1 VQPASPTNRTRH
13 RRVSR
18 VGLAVVSSFLL
29 ATGACGKSGAQEK
42 PPTQI
47 GINVSTINTWDGS
60 RPFMNMIYGSSWQSR
75 DKSGASHDV
84 TASQLDNY
92 GWVKFLP
99 GGHWAVRTLYGVSD
113 AEIVCRWEGD
123 DRGSMEIVGGNGEVR
138 QSRKPG
144 ELRFRFKSSSPRE
157 PVFPSI
163 RYRVEPVDYVRNI
176 DCREADASR
185 TARFDPTFLS
195 TIRGFSVIRFM
206 KWQTAVEA
214 NTETNWAKRN
224 APSNADYLVNDGVP
238 IEVMI
243 ELAKAANADA
253 WFSMPWNADDDY
265 VMRFATLIRDN
276 FPRDR
281 KVYVEVSNEVWN
293 GGYPV
298 MRQAQSEG
306 VAEGLDDS
314 EGPYGQAMY
323 RYAEKTRQVMKIWT
337 DVFRGQTNRI
347 VRVVSTQNANPG
359 WSKRILDYRD
369 TADHVDALA
378 TAPYWALSDEDDK
391 GQSLDDIMGKV
402 LPARI
407 AETLALAS
415 EHKRTAA
422 AHEKRYITYEGGQH
436 VWLNHNDHLVAAIE
450 RDPRMYD
457 LYKTYIEQWN
467 RQIGDTLALFALT
480 GGIGK
485 AGFGLVEYA
494 GQPIAEAPKMRAV
507 KESFGQRSQTSR

>member
-1 VQPASPTNRTRH
+1 MASICWIM
-13 RRVSR
+13 
-18 VGLAVVSSFLL
+18 
-29 ATGACGKSGAQEK
+29 ATAGCGKSRAQPK

-47 GINVSTINTWDGS
+47 GVNVSTINFWDGS

-75 DKSGASHDV
+75 DEKGASHDV
-84 TASQLDNY
+84 SASQLDPYN
-92 GWVKFLP
+92 WVKFLP
-99 GGHWAVRTLYGVSD
+99 DGYWAVRSLYGVTD

-123 DRGSMEIVGGNGEVR
+123 EHGSMEVVGGDGEVR

-144 ELRFRFKSSSPRE
+144 ELRFRFKPRSPQE
-157 PVFPSI
+157 PIYPSI
-163 RYRVEPVDYVRNI
+163 RYRVDPVDYVRNI
-176 DCREADASR
+176 DCREASASP
-185 TARFDPTFLS
+185 TARFDPTFLA
-195 TIRGFSVIRFM
+195 TVRDFSVIRFM

-214 NTETNWAKRN
+214 NSKVSWAMRN
-224 APSNADYLVNDGVP
+224 TPANGDYLANDGVP
-238 IEVMI
+238 IELMI

-265 VMRFATLIRDN
+265 VARFATMVRDN

-298 MRQAQSEG
+298 MHQAQSEG

-323 RYAEKTRQVMKIWT
+323 RYAEKTRQVMQIWT
-337 DVFRGQTNRI
+337 KVFQGQTNRI
-347 VRVVSTQNANPG
+347 VRIVSTQNANPG

-378 TAPYWALSDEDDK
+378 TAPYWAFNDEDNK
-391 GQSLDDIMGKV
+391 GQSLEVIMGKT

-407 AETLALAS
+407 AETLSLAG
-415 EHKRTAA
+415 EHKKAA
-422 AHEKRYITYEGGQH
+422 AKYGKRYITYEGGQH
-436 VWLNHNDHLVAAIE
+436 VWLNNQPLVAKIE
-450 RDPRMYD
+450 RDPRMFD
-457 LYKTYIEQWN
+457 LYTSYIGSWK
-467 RQIGDTLALFALT
+467 RDIGDTLTLFTLT

-485 AGFGLVEYA
+485 AGFGLVEYQ
-494 GQPIAEAPKMRAV
+494 GQPLSEAPKMRAARATL
-507 KESFGQRSQTSR
+507 GDRAAQ